1 VLRPGGRLALG
12 VGDPTAMAKMPFT
25 KHGFMLRPVSEVIES
40 LRLAGFTLIED
51 RRVGDGPDAFHV
63 LACERAPS

>member
-1 VLRPGGRLALG
+1 MLRPGGRLALG

-25 KHGFMLRPVSEVIES
+25 KHGFVLRPISEIIES

-51 RRVGDGPDAFHV
+51 RRLGDGPDAFHV
-63 LACERAPS
+63 LACERPPS